1 MATLVSYGREIHSI
15 FQLFGNKEN
24 DITLSMAWALA
35 KCPEFLKS
43 IVFKVSGF
51 SPDPKDITITNQQ
64 YDSDTGITDIEITD
78 YKNFHMV
85 IEAKRGWLLPGAE
98 QLTKYSIRSSFV
110 NTTYAY
116 KHIVSMS
123 ECTQEYAKSC
133 LPFQMVNGIP
143 VSHLSY
149 REVYRMALNSKARSN
164 NEQKHLLQ
172 EFCEYLR
179 WIMTMQK
186 LDSNMVYVVA
196 LSAQRPERCSITWID
211 IVQKH
216 NKYFCPVGGNGWP
229 KEPPNYIAF
238 RYSGQLQ
245 SIHHIEGYS
254 VTNNIHDEI
263 QEMPDEVWNVE
274 HYVYRL
280 GPAITP
286 AKTVKTGKIFKNG
299 RVWAMIDTLLTCDT
313 ISEARDL
320 TQERLSH
327 MSNA

>member
-1 MATLVSYGREIHSI
+1 
-15 FQLFGNKEN
+15 
-24 DITLSMAWALA
+24 MAWALA

-123 ECTQEYAKSC
+123 ECTQEYAKSR

-280 GPAITP
+280 GPASHPHILYISQTETSRHIRCQLLFVYVYQP
-286 AKTVKTGKIFKNG
+286 EMHRAYEVQTNRYNRQPCFRYLKVSAILSLLHHKTS
-299 RVWAMIDTLLTCDT
+299 LLFFQD
-313 ISEARDL
+313 
-320 TQERLSH
+320 
-327 MSNA
+327 